1 MTHKW
6 KRSLISLDY
15 PLIVLVL
22 LLAVISIL
30 SISSATY
37 TSDSSYVGKQI
48 GWYVLGIL
56 LMTAVLLFD
65 YRSLAQGRFV
75 YVLYVLG
82 LILLMLV
89 WVPGL
94 GVKVKGAQQWIR
106 IGSFQFQP
114 SEFMKIFLILTIAKH
129 LAEVKRLPLRDYK
142 TLGKIGLLFAVP
154 FLIILK
160 QPDLGTAL
168 VLAGILGSMLLVG
181 GLDWRWILT
190 GVIIVVIVVGTV
202 LGLYVTKSPL
212 IHVILKPHQIER
224 IQTFLDPA
232 SDPTGAGYQL
242 TQSMI
247 AVGSGQL
254 SGKGFHNG
262 TQAQGKWIP
271 EPHNDFIFAVFA
283 EEFGFIGASILLCI
297 FIFVVYRMLRIA
309 LRCEDRFGSC
319 IIAGIVGML
328 VFQVFQNIGMTI
340 GLLPITGLPLPF
352 ISYGGS
358 SLMTQMIAVG
368 LVLNVGMQQKREF
381 LFMDR

>member
-6 KRSLISLDY
+6 KRSLLSLDY

-37 TSDSSYVGKQI
+37 TSDPSYVGKQI

-56 LMTAVLLFD
+56 FMTTVLLFD
-65 YRSLAQGRFV
+65 YRTLAQGRFV
-75 YVLYVLG
+75 YVLYGLG

-94 GVKVKGAQQWIR
+94 GVKVKGAQEWIR

-114 SEFMKIFLILTIAKH
+114 SELMKIILILTIAKQ
-129 LAEVKRLPLRDYK
+129 LAEVKRLPLRDFK

-168 VLAGILGSMLLVG
+168 VLVGILGSMLLVG
-181 GLDWRWILT
+181 GMDWRWILT
-190 GVIIVVIVVGTV
+190 GVVIVVIVVGTV

-232 SDPTGAGYQL
+232 SAPTGAGYQL

-254 SGKGFHNG
+254 TGKGFHHG
-262 TQAQGKWIP
+262 TQAQGRWIP

-297 FIFVVYRMLRIA
+297 YIFLVYRMLRIA

-328 VFQVFQNIGMTI
+328 VFQVFQNIGMTV
-340 GLLPITGLPLPF
+340 GLMPVTGLPLPF

-358 SLMTQMIAVG
+358 SLLTQMVAVG

>member
-6 KRSLISLDY
+6 KRSLVSLDY

-37 TSDSSYVGKQI
+37 TSDSSYVVKQI
-48 GWYVLGIL
+48 GWYLLGIL
-56 LMTAVLLFD
+56 FMTAVLLFD
-65 YRSLAQGRFV
+65 YRILAQGRF
-75 YVLYVLG
+75 LYLLYGLG
-82 LILLMLV
+82 LVLLMLV

-94 GVKVKGAQQWIR
+94 GAKVKGAQQWIR

-114 SEFMKIFLILTIAKH
+114 SEFMKIFLILILAKH
-129 LAEVKRLPLRDYK
+129 LAEVKRLPLRDFK
-142 TLGKIGLLFAVP
+142 TLGKIFLLFAVP

-168 VLAGILGSMLLVG
+168 VLIGILASMLLVG

-190 GVIIVVIVVGTV
+190 GVVIVGIVVGTV

-212 IHVILKPHQIER
+212 IHVILEPHQIER

-262 TQAQGKWIP
+262 TQAQGRWIP

-283 EEFGFIGASILLCI
+283 EEFGFIGGSILLCI
-297 FIFVVYRMLRIA
+297 FIFIAYRMIRIA

-328 VFQVFQNIGMTI
+328 VFQVFQNVGMTI
-340 GLLPITGLPLPF
+340 GILPITGLPLPF

-358 SLMTQMIAVG
+358 SLLTQMVAVG

>member
-37 TSDSSYVGKQI
+37 TSDSSYVSKQI

-94 GVKVKGAQQWIR
+94 GVKVKGAQEWIR

-114 SEFMKIFLILTIAKH
+114 SELMKIILILTIAKH

-168 VLAGILGSMLLVG
+168 VLVGILGSMLLVG

-190 GVIIVVIVVGTV
+190 GVVIVVIVVGTV

-309 LRCEDRFGSC
+309 LRCEDRFGPC

-340 GLLPITGLPLPF
+340 GLLPVTGLPLPF

-358 SLMTQMIAVG
+358 SLLTQMVAVG

>member
-1 MTHKW
+1 MAHKW
-6 KRSLISLDY
+6 KRSLLSLDY
-15 PLIVLVL
+15 PLIVLIL

-37 TSDSSYVGKQI
+37 TSDPSYVGKQI

-56 LMTAVLLFD
+56 FMTAVLLFD
-65 YRSLAQGRFV
+65 YRTLAQGRFV
-75 YVLYVLG
+75 YVLYGLG

-94 GVKVKGAQQWIR
+94 GAKVKGAQEWIR

-114 SEFMKIFLILTIAKH
+114 SELMKIILILTIAKH
-129 LAEVKRLPLRDYK
+129 LAEVKRLPLRDFK

-168 VLAGILGSMLLVG
+168 VLVGILGSMLLVG
-181 GLDWRWILT
+181 GLDWRWIFT
-190 GVIIVVIVVGTV
+190 GVVMVAIVVGTV
-202 LGLYVTKSPL
+202 LGLYVAKSPL

-254 SGKGFHNG
+254 SGKGFHHG

-340 GLLPITGLPLPF
+340 GLMPVTGLPLPF

-358 SLMTQMIAVG
+358 SLLTQMVAVG

-381 LFMDR
+381 LFMD